1 MRPDCA
7 AGGFQSQSHDVSRKP
22 GNNSNRRSGG
32 PPGADKRQICGA
44 RFECRAGGG
53 EVTGGSVGVREKK
66 NLKSKQNRR
75 RRAESKL
82 SVCDPSRVSAAVR
95 LKPPA

>member
-32 PPGADKRQICGA
+32 PPELISGKYVELALNVGRV
-44 RFECRAGGG
+44 G
-53 EVTGGSVGVREKK
+53 ER
-66 NLKSKQNRR
+66 
-75 RRAESKL
+75 
-82 SVCDPSRVSAAVR
+82 
-95 LKPPA
+95 